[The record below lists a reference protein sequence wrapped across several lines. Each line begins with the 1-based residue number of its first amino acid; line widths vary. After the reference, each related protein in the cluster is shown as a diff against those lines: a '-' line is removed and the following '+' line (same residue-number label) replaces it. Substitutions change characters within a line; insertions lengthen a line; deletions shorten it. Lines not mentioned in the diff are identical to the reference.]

1 MVRKACQTP
10 SPIILEWYL
19 RALDEENEM
28 ELDWR
33 RRKYLIHR
41 KRERRGLS

>member
-19 RALDEENEM
+19 HARDEENEM

-41 KRERRGLS
+41 IRERRGLS

>member
-10 SPIILEWYL
+10 SQLPWEWYL
-19 RALDEENEM
+19 HALDEENEM

-41 KRERRGLS
+41 KREHRGLS